1 MIIDALKFHFWLS
14 NKLYNKW
21 YLMKT
26 SKKEQE
32 KLSQTIHRQM
42 IIFLINLKGQI
53 VLLMIVNLLIWN
65 NKLNLNK
72 WVYFQILSKFRK
84 LKKININK
92 FKKANQPINNWSIL
106 ILMIYRINFK
116 IKLTLQWLVQLLKL
130 LN

>member
-32 KLSQTIHRQM
+32 KLSQTILRKM
-42 IIFLINLKGQI
+42 IVFLINLKGQI

-72 WVYFQILSKFRK
+72 RVYFQILSKFRK

-92 FKKANQPINNWSIL
+92 FNKANQPIDNWFIL
-106 ILMIYRINFK
+106 ILMIYKINFK
-116 IKLTLQWLVQLLKL
+116 IKLMLQWLVQLLKL

>member
-32 KLSQTIHRQM
+32 KLSQTILRQM

>member
-32 KLSQTIHRQM
+32 KLSQTILRKM
-42 IIFLINLKGQI
+42 IVFLINLKGQI

-72 WVYFQILSKFRK
+72 RVYFQILSKFRK

-92 FKKANQPINNWSIL
+92 FNKANQPINNWSIL

-116 IKLTLQWLVQLLKL
+116 IKLMLQWLVQLLKL

>member
-32 KLSQTIHRQM
+32 KMSQTILRQM
-42 IIFLINLKGQI
+42 IVFLINLKGQI

-72 WVYFQILSKFRK
+72 RVYFQILSKFRK

-92 FKKANQPINNWSIL
+92 FNKANQPINNWSIL
-106 ILMIYRINFK
+106 ILMIYKINFK
-116 IKLTLQWLVQLLKL
+116 IKLMLQWLVQLLKL

>member
-32 KLSQTIHRQM
+32 KLSETILRQM
-42 IIFLINLKGQI
+42 IVFLINLKGQI

-116 IKLTLQWLVQLLKL
+116 IKLMLQWLVQLLKL

>member
-21 YLMKT
+21 YFMKT

-32 KLSQTIHRQM
+32 KLSQTILRKM
-42 IIFLINLKGQI
+42 IVFLINLKGQI

-116 IKLTLQWLVQLLKL
+116 IKLMLQWLVQLLKL

>member
-32 KLSQTIHRQM
+32 KLSQTILRKM
-42 IIFLINLKGQI
+42 IVFLINLKGQI

-116 IKLTLQWLVQLLKL
+116 IKLMLQWLVQLLKL